1 MWVGARDGLRRRQMT
16 CCFLKR
22 KQEKKFKKKL
32 IYVKNNNLKK
42 KKFITSNP
50 VNYNIIKNRHSIRRN
65 DKIL

>member
-42 KKFITSNP
+42 KFITSNP
-50 VNYNIIKNRHSIRRN
+50 VNYNIIKNGHSIRRN

>member
-1 MWVGARDGLRRRQMT
+1 MT

-22 KQEKKFKKKL
+22 KQEKKFLKKL
-32 IYVKNNNLKK
+32 IYVKNNNFK